1 MTAPL
6 VIFAVGNP
14 SRGDDAIGPLLCAR
28 LADWLDDEGLIG
40 EVELIEDFQLN
51 IEHVLDLPGRQLALF
66 IDAGERTPAPFTFRR
81 IAAVPGLAHS
91 THALP
96 PESVLQVYRQT
107 EGCAAP
113 PAFVLCVRGEE
124 FELGAAPSAAAEN
137 HIDAAFGLLQKLC
150 SRRELDFW
158 AALGEPV
165 AAPVLA
171 EFATSTAGMA

>member
-28 LADWLDDEGLIG
+28 LAGWLDSTGLAG
-40 EVELIEDFQLN
+40 EVELVEDFQLN
-51 IEHVLDLPGRQLALF
+51 IEHVLDLPGRQFALF
-66 IDAGERTPAPFTFRR
+66 IDAGARSPAPFTFRR
-81 IAAVPGLAHS
+81 IVAVPGLAHS

-124 FELGAAPSAAAEN
+124 FELGAALSAAAEN
-137 HIDAAFGLLQKLC
+137 HADAAFALLQKLC
-150 SRRELDFW
+150 SRLELGFW
-158 AALGEPV
+158 AGLSEPA

-171 EFATSTAGMA
+171 EFATSTAGMT

>member
-6 VIFAVGNP
+6 VIYVVGNP

-28 LADWLDDEGLIG
+28 LADWLDHAGLAG
-40 EVELIEDFQLN
+40 QVDLVEDFQLN

-107 EGCAAP
+107 EGCDAP
-113 PAFVLCVRGEE
+113 PAFVLCVRGEQ
-124 FELGAAPSAAAEN
+124 FELGAALSVAAES
-137 HIDAAFGLLQKLC
+137 HVDAAFELLQKLC
-150 SRRELDFW
+150 LRQELEFW
-158 AALGEPV
+158 AGLEGPA
-165 AAPVLA
+165 AAPVFA
-171 EFATSTAGMA
+171 EFATSTAGIA